1 MVEIKPDGGKIT
13 YYMGVRKEDGEICSL
28 RSFNDEEPVFC
39 ATLTEISELVEEV
52 DAEEAA
58 SEFERSFLNSEQ
70 ISFSAEIDM
79 LNPDF
84 LKLIGY
90 KAAAPGRKG
99 FKPRKKKWE
108 SSKDD
113 PSTFGSYMQNRRK
126 KKR

>member
-13 YYMGVRKEDGEICSL
+13 YYMGVRKEDGEICFL

-58 SEFERSFLNSEQ
+58 SDFERSFLNSEP

-79 LNPDF
+79 LNEDF
-84 LKLIGY
+84 LKLIGC
-90 KAAAPGRKG
+90 KGTAPGRKG
-99 FKPRKKKWE
+99 FKPHKKKWE

-113 PSTFGSYMQNRRK
+113 PSTFGSYMHNRRRK
-126 KKR
+126 KR